1 MVQTKCPKESVIR
14 PGMVSQ
20 TQVWVT
26 YDPHRL
32 VPSVFERELLPCLSQ
47 WHEETNANFDDLH
60 VADYFE
66 GVVKDKALS
75 INKTLDELNAW
86 GLPVPLRK
94 RCIRQAT

>member
-1 MVQTKCPKESVIR
+1 MLQTKCPKENVVR

-20 TQVWVT
+20 TEVWVT

-47 WHEETNANFDDLH
+47 WDEENKAHLDDLH
-60 VADYFE
+60 VADYFA
-66 GVVKDKALS
+66 GVVKEKALS